1 MTLAILQARMSSRR
15 LTGKVLRPVAGAPM
29 LQRQIER
36 IARSSLIGELV
47 LATSTEPSDDPLA
60 RLAADLGVHC
70 FRGSLDDVLDRF
82 WQAALPFSSEYIVR
96 LTGDCPLA
104 DPDVIDRVV
113 QEAFNSGADYTSNTL
128 EPTWPD
134 GLDVEVVRRDALGQA
149 WQEAQSP
156 VEREH
161 VMPFITRRPKR
172 FSLRSVTRAPALAHL
187 RWTVDEPADYQ
198 FVAQVYDALYDANPI
213 FGTDDILH
221 LLEQQPGLAS
231 LNQQFERNEG
241 LKTAEA
247 KEALS
252 R

>member
-15 LTGKVLRPVAGAPM
+15 LPGKVLRPVAGAPM

-36 IARSSLIGELV
+36 IRRSTLISELV
-47 LATSTEPSDDPLA
+47 VATSTDASDDPLA
-60 RLAADLGVHC
+60 RLAADLGVQC
-70 FRGSLDDVLDRF
+70 FRGALDDVLDRF
-82 WQAALPFSSEYIVR
+82 WQAALPFASERIVR

-104 DPDVIDRVV
+104 DPAVIDLVLQQAIER
-113 QEAFNSGADYTSNTL
+113 GADYTSNTL
-128 EPTWPD
+128 EPSWPD
-134 GLDVEVVRRDALGQA
+134 GLDVEVVRRDALAEA

-161 VMPFITRRPKR
+161 VMPFITRRPER
-172 FSLRSVTRAPALAHL
+172 FTLRSVTRVPSLAHL

-198 FVAQVYDALYDANPI
+198 FVGAVYDALYSADPR
-213 FGTDDILH
+213 FGTEEILR
-221 LLEQQPGLAS
+221 LLEQRPELAT